1 VPHQGGSA
9 LNFPYYR
16 EGARLIRR
24 WYSLSNLTRLFV
36 FLVIILLLVAIY
48 LIARRLNLDVK
59 EVGYPLIALISLLS
73 SSTIFV
79 PVPGLA
85 SVCAAGTALNISLVG
100 LVFASAGTPGELVG
114 YIAGASGRG
123 WLEKGQIYQRIH
135 SWMLKRWFLTIFI
148 LALVP
153 NPFFD
158 VGGMAAGALR
168 CPLWKFLIAVWAGKF
183 IKGVAIAFLC
193 YIGLGDIIKLL

>member
-1 VPHQGGSA
+1 M
-9 LNFPYYR
+9 NFSYYR
-16 EGARLIRR
+16 EGARLIRK

-59 EVGYPLIALISLLS
+59 EVGYPLIALISFLS

-79 PVPGLA
+79 PLPGLA
-85 SVCAAGTALNISLVG
+85 SVCAAGTALNIWLLG

-123 WLEKGQIYQRIH
+123 WLEKGRIYQTIH
-135 SWMLKRWFLTIFI
+135 SWMLKRWFLTIFV

-158 VGGMAAGALR
+158 IGGMAAGALR
-168 CPLWKFLIAVWAGKF
+168 YPVWKFLIAVWPGKF
-183 IKGVAIAFLC
+183 VKGVAIAFLC
-193 YIGLGDIIKLL
+193 YIGLGGSIKLL